1 MQRLNRLPKEML
13 LVISDSQRAL
23 LLRNEGTEI
32 HPSLV
37 VVERFEP
44 ARTTN
49 ESGDSDR
56 SGRRSGGSNRI
67 AHFGARSALDQSDT
81 RRLQTLEFADQLTN
95 ELTKMLRQ
103 GRFKNVVLAAPPA
116 FLGALRDAMPPEV
129 ARRVAAEI
137 PKHLT
142 EATIEDIQNALV
154 APW

>member
-1 MQRLNRLPKEML
+1 ML

-37 VVERFEP
+37 VVERIAP
-44 ARTTN
+44 VRSTN
-49 ESGDSDR
+49 ESGDSDT

-67 AHFGARSALDQSDT
+67 AHFGARSALEQSDT

-142 EATIEDIQNALV
+142 EATIEDIQSALV